1 MTPTRLKSWGDTRVL
16 GVSELYG
23 GQNQLF
29 QRLIN
34 NIGFGIHV
42 AIPCVV
48 QAFNFEKQIVDVQPT
63 IRERIIQEGGQITY
77 VNYPLLI
84 NVPVVFQ
91 QAGDYSMTFP
101 IKKDDEC
108 LVIFSDL
115 SIDNWWES
123 GNVQN
128 PVEQRRHDLSDGMAI
143 FGLKNQK
150 KLSRETKKPP
160 ANKLCLFNKVNG
172 VAVGIG
178 ETDGYISAMSN
189 GVLKTVNFSQIIDK
203 VNE

>member
-1 MTPTRLKSWGDTRVL
+1 
-16 GVSELYG
+16 
-23 GQNQLF
+23 
-29 QRLIN
+29 
-34 NIGFGIHV
+34 
-42 AIPCVV
+42 
-48 QAFNFEKQIVDVQPT
+48 
-63 IRERIIQEGGQITY
+63 
-77 VNYPLLI
+77 
-84 NVPVVFQ
+84 
-91 QAGDYSMTFP
+91 MTFP

-150 KLSRETKKPP
+150 KLSRETKRPP

-178 ETDGYISAMSN
+178 ETDGYVSAMS
-189 GVLKTVNFSQIIDK
+189 GGTLKTVSFSQIIDK